1 MSNRHITHSFPADF
15 SAEPALP
22 STVGRCSECPI
33 RHNAVCSQCESTEL
47 QQLENIK
54 YYRSFAPG
62 QPIVWRGDR
71 MEHVASVVSGV
82 ASISQSMEDGRTQ
95 MVGLLMGGDFIGRPG
110 REVAPYD
117 VTAVSAVTLCC
128 FRRRP
133 FETLLMT
140 TPNVARRLLEIAL
153 DELDAAREWMLLLG
167 RKTAREKIA
176 SLLVLIARRSHVP
189 GTARTTPFELPLTR
203 EMMGNYLGL
212 TLETVSRQIS
222 ALKAAGVI
230 EADGN
235 RAISVPD
242 MARLRA
248 EAGED
253 DFASGGH

>member
-1 MSNRHITHSFPADF
+1 MSNRITP
-15 SAEPALP
+15 P
-22 STVGRCSECPI
+22 SLIAVPKDAGLTLNTGKCSDCPI
-33 RHNAVCSQCESTEL
+33 RHKAVCSHCEPAEL
-47 QQLENIK
+47 QQLEDIK
-54 YYRSFAPG
+54 YYRTFAPG

-95 MVGLLMGGDFIGRPG
+95 MVGLLMDSDFIGRPG
-110 REVAPYD
+110 REFAAYD
-117 VTAVSAVTLCC
+117 VTAVTTVTLCC

-133 FETLLMT
+133 FETMIAS
-140 TPNVARRLLEIAL
+140 TPNVARRLLEMAL

-176 SLLVLIARRSHVP
+176 SLLVLIARRNHVQGTSH
-189 GTARTTPFELPLTR
+189 ATPFELPLTR

-230 EADGN
+230 EVDRN
-235 RAISVPD
+235 RAISVPN
-242 MARLRA
+242 MVTLRA

-253 DFASGGH
+253 ELSNGSVH